1 MAMGGSSARRLI
13 ALAALSAF
21 LLPGERR
28 QENIAALQAQF
39 RGENDPARKVKILS
53 KLGDAQFQLIRKE
66 TDAGN
71 YAQALQAL
79 EDYHDEVSTAEAALK
94 ATGVDAERKPRGFK
108 QLQIHVRKSLREVD
122 QTILA
127 LPNEQRPPFEAIR
140 RDLLRVDKELIDL
153 LFPRQPGKTPEK
165 EKSKG

>member
-1 MAMGGSSARRLI
+1 MGGSSARRLI
-13 ALAALSAF
+13 ALAALSSF
-21 LLPGERR
+21 LLPGERG

-39 RGENDPARKVKILS
+39 RGENDPVRKVKVLS
-53 KLGDAQFQLIRKE
+53 KLGDAQFQLMRKE

-79 EDYHDEVSTAEAALK
+79 EDYRDEVGAAEAALK
-94 ATGVDAERKPRGFK
+94 ATGVDPERRPRGFK

-127 LPNEQRPPFEAIR
+127 LPSEQRPPFEAIHR
-140 RDLLRVDKELIDL
+140 ELLRVEKELIDL
-153 LFPRQPGKTPEK
+153 LFPRQPGKNPDK